1 MKSSP
6 PTTSPL
12 KTALEEIDSLSQLFD
27 ATLEAYR
34 SGVTSKLAILRETV
48 EKGALKK
55 RIPADL
61 IRDARDIVMV
71 IRHLEVK
78 PDKGRRRDL
87 KKMEEALG
95 DIQLIIEKWKA

>member
-1 MKSSP
+1 MKASP

-34 SGVTSKLAILRETV
+34 SGVANKLVILRETV

-78 PDKGRRRDL
+78 PDKGRHRDL
-87 KKMEEALG
+87 KKMEEALE
-95 DIQLIIEKWKA
+95 DIQLIVEKWSA